1 MQIYPAIEILNGQC
15 QGFKRGFENPLVS
28 PVEMALDCLRKG
40 ATFIHLV
47 DLDGSTQGHSVNV
60 GVLKK
65 IAYEIPVPL
74 QLGGGIR
81 NLQEMEYVLNCGMSR
96 VIIGRAAVQNPGFV
110 KEAIRLFSAK
120 RVVVS
125 ITIKDNRVYDRH
137 QLFSSTYSP
146 MDFCKKMEQNGLKT
160 IIIKEDSS
168 FIMNE
173 GPVIDFS
180 SEVTRKT
187 NLDVIVNSDKIYA
200 LKDLEH
206 IKQAGIHGALVGKA
220 LTEHW
225 IDLTRAIRLF
235 Q

>member
-1 MQIYPAIEILNGQC
+1 MQIYPAIEIKNGKC
-15 QGFKRGFENPLVS
+15 QGFKCGFENPLVS
-28 PVEMALDCLRKG
+28 PVEMALDCLKKG

-47 DLDGSTQGHSVNV
+47 DMDGSTQGHSVNV
-60 GVLKK
+60 SVFKK

-74 QLGGGIR
+74 QIGGGIR

-137 QLFSSTYSP
+137 QIFSSTYSP
-146 MDFCKKMEQNGLKT
+146 MDFCQKMEQNGLKT

-168 FIMNE
+168 FMVNE

-180 SEVTRKT
+180 SAVTQKT
-187 NLDVIVNSDKIYA
+187 ALDVIVNSDNIYA